1 MVSKKF
7 ASDLEDYIGLIN
19 MRLCDIS
26 IDIQELSKVLIKLGD
41 EISQIKEKKWNYEI
55 RKLERC
61 GKT

>member
-26 IDIQELSKVLIKLGD
+26 IDIQDLSKVLLKLGD
-41 EISQIKEKKWNYEI
+41 EISQIKEKK
-55 RKLERC
+55 
-61 GKT
+61 